1 MKVLRFLF
9 FCYIIT
15 SFITRPLF
23 GEGSVLSRFVL
34 ADFFGLAALIVF
46 ILQHGKFKASVP
58 YQMAWLLV
66 AGFFIG
72 ITGSDFPITS
82 FNEVIILLFLIAVSQ
97 SIFSI
102 YTEQKNILLLFIA
115 LAWVNLIASTIGIY
129 DSYFTSFGL
138 PRIFKARAD
147 GEALSGFR
155 NAGQAGAFMQITL
168 FMMYA
173 FSRTELKNRFSV
185 NNKLLLRI
193 SLIVGFVFFVLT
205 GKVAAYIGGSV
216 GILLYLIMKRRLSSF
231 FTVLLLLA
239 GLVWLFNELPTIA
252 PQINKRI
259 FAKVRTRILEPMEIS
274 DSRSKVNGTAFINRN
289 FESALT
295 AFYDNPLTGS
305 GIGGFMGRYERH
317 EVHSTYLKIIGE
329 TGLLGIIPYLL
340 LMYFMLR
347 MLFSKRIMVDESN
360 DIHPW
365 FAFLMELRP
374 FVIGWLISWGYTYHL
389 RKREFWIA
397 FAIISIV
404 YKLIIDSKN
413 KKILNR
419 LSNEQT

>member
-46 ILQHGKFKASVP
+46 VLQQGKFKASAP

-72 ITGSDFPITS
+72 IIGSDFPMSS
-82 FNEVIILLFLIAVSQ
+82 FNEVIILFFLIAVSQ
-97 SIFSI
+97 CIFSV
-102 YTEQKNILLLFIA
+102 YTEQKNIVQLFIA
-115 LAWVNLIASTIGIY
+115 LAWVNLIASFIGIY

-138 PRIFKARAD
+138 PRIFNARAD

-168 FMMYA
+168 LTVYSF
-173 FSRTELKNRFSV
+173 FRTDLKNRLSQR
-185 NNKLLLRI
+185 NKLLFRI
-193 SLIVGFVFFVLT
+193 SLLVGFLFFVLT
-205 GKVAAYIGGSV
+205 GKVAAYIGASV
-216 GILLYLIMKRRLSSF
+216 GILLYLIMKRRISSF
-231 FTVLLLLA
+231 ITVLILFG
-239 GLVWLFNELPTIA
+239 GLVFLFNELPTIA

-274 DSRSKVNGTAFINRN
+274 DSHSKVNGTAFINRN

-329 TGLLGIIPYLL
+329 TGLLGIIPYVL
-340 LMYFMLR
+340 LMLFMLR
-347 MLFSKRIMVDESN
+347 MLFSKKILVDESSEV
-360 DIHPW
+360 HSW
-365 FAFLMELRP
+365 FAFLMEIRP

-397 FAIISIV
+397 FAIISIIYNV
-404 YKLIIDSKN
+404 IIEYKNNLTLKSDSHA
-413 KKILNR
+413 
-419 LSNEQT
+419 

>member
-1 MKVLRFLF
+1 MRLIKFLIL
-9 FCYIIT
+9 CYIIS

-23 GEGSVLSRFVL
+23 PEGSVLSRFVF
-34 ADFFGLAALIVF
+34 ADFFGLAALILFVLNQF
-46 ILQHGKFKASVP
+46 KFKTSIP
-58 YQMAWLLV
+58 FQMAWLLV
-66 AGFFIG
+66 LGFFIG
-72 ITGSDFPITS
+72 ITGSVFPLSS
-82 FNEVIILLFLIAVSQ
+82 FNEVLILLFLIAVSQ
-97 SIFSI
+97 CIFSV
-102 YTEQKNILLLFIA
+102 YTTENNSISLFVA
-115 LAWVNLIASTIGIY
+115 LAWVNLIASFIGIY

-138 PRIFKARAD
+138 PRIFNARAD

-168 FMMYA
+168 FVMYA
-173 FSRTELKNRFSV
+173 FSRTKLKDRLSPR
-185 NNKLLLRI
+185 NKILLRL
-193 SLIVGFVFFVLT
+193 SLMVGFLFFVLT
-205 GKVAAYIGGSV
+205 GKVAAYIGASV
-216 GILLYLIMKRRLSSF
+216 GVLLYLIMKRRLSSF
-231 FTVLLLLA
+231 ITVLLLLA

-295 AFYDNPLTGS
+295 AFNDNPITGS

-340 LMYFMLR
+340 LMFYMLR
-347 MLFSKRIMVDESN
+347 MLFSKSIFLQDTSAM
-360 DIHPW
+360 HPW

-389 RKREFWIA
+389 RKREFWIT

-404 YKLIIDSKN
+404 YKLILEFKN
-413 KKILNR
+413 SEKLNM
-419 LSNEQT
+419 LPNE